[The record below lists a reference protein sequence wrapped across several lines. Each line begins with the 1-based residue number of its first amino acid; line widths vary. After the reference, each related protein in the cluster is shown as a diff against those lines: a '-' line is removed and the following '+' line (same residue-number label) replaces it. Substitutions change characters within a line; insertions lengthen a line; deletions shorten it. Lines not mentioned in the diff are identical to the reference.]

1 MSPLYAYGRPAI
13 AWDLKCDD
21 VSTKNSN
28 NDRASIYQMLK
39 IGGTEDQMGYTS
51 AIASISIALIFFVV
65 CACCTGGFAIF
76 AKHEQIIVCTGL
88 YLVAVITCI
97 VLTAIMVAD
106 APKAVDEKHN
116 QARKMER
123 YDAVNG
129 CSDEYVR
136 LPQGLSSVVEDSVRY
151 IEVIPLL
158 SWIMLALT
166 VVNLF
171 AECGAKWHMT
181 GNMDGF
187 LRGNN

>member
-21 VSTKNSN
+21 ASTKDQK

-39 IGGTEDQMGYTS
+39 VGGTDDNMRKTS
-51 AIASISIALIFFVV
+51 AIASISIVLVFFVV

-76 AKHEQIIVCTGL
+76 AKHEKIIVCTGC
-88 YLVAVITCI
+88 YLIAVVTCI

-106 APKAVDEKHN
+106 APKAVIEKHE

-129 CSDEYVR
+129 CSDAYVR
-136 LPQGLSSVVEDSVRY
+136 IPKGLSAVVEDSVRY

-158 SWIMLALT
+158 SWIMLGLT
-166 VVNLF
+166 IVNLF
-171 AECGAKWHMT
+171 AECGAKWH
-181 GNMDGF
+181 
-187 LRGNN
+187 